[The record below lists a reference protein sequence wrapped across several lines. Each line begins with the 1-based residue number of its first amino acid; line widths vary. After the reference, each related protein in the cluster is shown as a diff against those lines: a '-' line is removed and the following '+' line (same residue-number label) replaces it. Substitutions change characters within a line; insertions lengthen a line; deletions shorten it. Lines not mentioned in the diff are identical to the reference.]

1 MRENVTLTK
10 RDKTGDLILV
20 SYFVP
25 NKCPELNALLGTS
38 TTEGTSHGMDEMFR
52 VYRKLVHELR
62 EYLRSKLPSY
72 AVPTGLPLTYI
83 LTG

>member
-1 MRENVTLTK
+1 MK
-10 RDKTGDLILV
+10 RADKTGDLILV

-38 TTEGTSHGMDEMFR
+38 TTDGTSHGMDEMFR

-72 AVPTGLPLTYI
+72 AVPTGLP
-83 LTG
+83 